1 MFANWT
7 SNGGTQQIH
16 SGRPAE
22 LWKVRAPPACTVF
35 SHTAQDRKQWRTDRL
50 SVTSQFVLAKG
61 DKFTLLF
68 TPTGNFEFL
77 SSDLRV
83 SGLWEE
89 NDRGSRKHIQ
99 TD

>member
-1 MFANWT
+1 MEELNK
-7 SNGGTQQIH
+7 IH
-16 SGRPAE
+16 SRRPAE
-22 LWKVRAPPACTVF
+22 LWRVRAPPACTVF
-35 SHTAQDRKQWRTDRL
+35 SQTQDRKQCRTDRL

-89 NDRGSRKHIQ
+89 NDGGSRKHIQ

>member
-1 MFANWT
+1 MEELNK
-7 SNGGTQQIH
+7 SIVDVPLSCGG
-16 SGRPAE
+16 SE
-22 LWKVRAPPACTVF
+22 LPPACTVF
-35 SHTAQDRKQWRTDRL
+35 SQTQDRKQCRTDRL

-89 NDRGSRKHIQ
+89 NDGGSRKHIQ